1 MSDGIL
7 ASALPLMLSLCEIVL
22 DHCHNITVASLWCLL
37 EQPNDLSNLHCW
49 QCKQITLEDKKKIES
64 VITDENLFLYFEWYP
79 YIEFQEDLLEEGY
92 LENGEESEEE
102 DSVVGV

>member
-1 MSDGIL
+1 MSDSLL
-7 ASALPLMLSLCEIVL
+7 ASALSSMLGLREIVL

-37 EQPNDLSNLHCW
+37 EQPNDLTNLHCW
-49 QCKQITLEDKKKIES
+49 QCKQIILEDKKRIES

-79 YIEFQEDLLEEGY
+79 YIEFEEALLEEGY

-102 DSVVGV
+102 DSVVVV

>member
-1 MSDGIL
+1 MSDDLL
-7 ASALPLMLSLCEIVL
+7 AAALPLMLNLCEIVL

-49 QCKQITLEDKKKIES
+49 QCKQITMEDKKRIES
-64 VITDENLFLYFEWYP
+64 VITDENLYLYFEWYP
-79 YIEFQEDLLEEGY
+79 YIEVEEALLEAGY

-102 DSVVGV
+102 DSVAVV